1 MIIMSYRIDRR
12 LRDAIYR
19 TDFSTFVGKC
29 FHTLVPGSAYQ
40 MNWHILALAH
50 HVEMV
55 RLGKIRR
62 LIINSPPRSLKS
74 LITSVAFPAFVLG
87 HDPTKRII
95 AVSYGSDLAIKFA
108 NDFRAIL
115 NAQWFHELFPAT
127 KISKTKNTEY
137 EVVTT
142 RRGYRLAAS
151 IDGSVTGRGA
161 DILIIDDP
169 LKPID
174 ALSDSKRERGDD
186 LFKSNLLPR
195 LDDKKTGAIVI
206 VMQRLHVD
214 DFTGMLLRRSP
225 DEWTVLKLPA
235 IAVQEEKI
243 QIGEND
249 YHVRRVG
256 DLLHAERE
264 PQAVLDSLRAQLG
277 TELFSAQWQQSPMPS
292 GGAMIKRDWVQR
304 YEQLPARDSSFC
316 VLQSWDSAAKEGELN
331 DYSVCT
337 TWLYNGKKYYLE
349 HVLRDRFDYPTLKAR
364 AISHAAA
371 YKPDKILIEDSGVG
385 TALLAE
391 LQNAGLSAIGVTPE
405 HDKQTRMSI
414 QSGKFESGQ
423 VFFPNDAPWLA
434 DLETELFAFPNS
446 LHDDQVD
453 SISQA
458 LSHEMSGKL
467 WDQKSLDGLASFV
480 SMLTF

>member
-1 MIIMSYRIDRR
+1 
-12 LRDAIYR
+12 L
-19 TDFSTFVGKC
+19 
-29 FHTLVPGSAYQ
+29 
-40 MNWHILALAH
+40 
-50 HVEMV
+50 
-55 RLGKIRR
+55 
-62 LIINSPPRSLKS
+62 
-74 LITSVAFPAFVLG
+74 
-87 HDPTKRII
+87 
-95 AVSYGSDLAIKFA
+95 
-108 NDFRAIL
+108 
-115 NAQWFHELFPAT
+115 
-127 KISKTKNTEY
+127 
-137 EVVTT
+137 
-142 RRGYRLAAS
+142 GYRLAAS

-161 DILIIDDP
+161 DILVVDDP

-174 ALSDSKRERGDD
+174 ALSDSKRERGNDF
-186 LFKSNLLPR
+186 FKHTLLPR

-214 DFTGMLLRRSP
+214 DLTGMLLRHSP
-225 DEWTVLKLPA
+225 DEWTVLNLPA
-235 IAVQEEKI
+235 IAMQEEKI

-249 YHVRRVG
+249 YHIRRVG

-277 TELFSAQWQQSPMPS
+277 TELFSAQWQQSPVPA
-292 GGAMIKRDWVQR
+292 GGTMIKRDWVRR
-304 YEQLPARDSSFC
+304 YEQLPARHSSHT
-316 VLQSWDSAAKEGELN
+316 VLQSWDTAAKEGELN

-337 TWLYNGKKYYLE
+337 SWLYDGKKYYLT

-364 AISHAAA
+364 AISHARA
-371 YKPDKILIEDSGVG
+371 YKADKIMIEDTGVG

-391 LQNAGLSAIGVTPE
+391 LRNAGLSAIGVTPE
-405 HDKQTRMSI
+405 HDKKTRMSI

-458 LSHEMSGKL
+458 LSHEMSGDL
-467 WDQKSLDGLASFV
+467 WDKRSLDGLDSFV
-480 SMLTF
+480 SMLTFSQRFG